1 LINKLKILLQLF
13 RPLNIFQGIIASLI
27 GYWLVGGGYTLKLV
41 AGVLVVTSYIAAGN
55 AINDYFDYK
64 IDRVNNP
71 NRPIPAGKIGKNSV
85 LILAIAGF
93 ILGLLVTI
101 PVLNLMT
108 GIISILT
115 VSLLILY
122 TPVFKD
128 SVLWGNLVVSLVL
141 GLTFLF
147 ITSIFQQPI
156 SGIIPGILAFMFNF
170 IREIVKD
177 MEDIEGDKQE
187 GLETFPVRYGLEK
200 SRNIVIGGIIITVI
214 GLPLPYFIG
223 IYSQY
228 YLISVLITV
237 ALPLLYT
244 IYRLKQDLS
253 TKTCAWASSLLK
265 YDVFFGL
272 ISIFLG
278 KV

>member
-1 LINKLKILLQLF
+1 MINKLKILLQLF

>member
-1 LINKLKILLQLF
+1 
-13 RPLNIFQGIIASLI
+13 LNIFQGIIASLI